1 MAVMPP
7 KKSRDATDERN
18 RTYTAVFGFAD
29 HGELRRDCDDAF
41 TLAGRAH
48 NIMMDFLLAKQ
59 LKAPLGD
66 SYPYQKAARDVP
78 ELHIHI
84 LNQLERVQVRAEF
97 KRYKD
102 DRFKARRS
110 ASIPY
115 VVRATALSLQNESWK
130 LEELDGKWFVSF
142 SLWRTKDD
150 GGGRRAHA
158 ALNWKPYEIHPL
170 GPRDADLLRQA
181 VEGTQRNLPGYRFGQ
196 PRLVN
201 QPRARNR
208 RRRWRFEFV
217 LEFPPLPARK
227 GSVAAGIDLGV
238 NHLAVVSV
246 PALRKC
252 WYFSRHDLRERQR
265 TYDEKR
271 RRRQAAYGRKGAAA
285 LRDSEARFVDTLI
298 KTEVRAIVE
307 KLKQFPEI
315 GIIKVERLAGLTAGV
330 SGKDVGFR
338 TARMLKRFPPQRFQ
352 TRLRQV
358 AEAEGYAV
366 VEVDPAYTSQT
377 CSRCG
382 RLGKRDRKYFRCECD
397 DPRKAPR
404 CADLNAANNIAQAP
418 VLGVDA
424 APD

>member
-1 MAVMPP
+1 MPRRKP
-7 KKSRDATDERN
+7 QDADETRK

-29 HGELRRDCDDAF
+29 HAEMRRDC
-41 TLAGRAH
+41 TLAFALAGKAH

-59 LKAPLGD
+59 LKAPLED
-66 SYPYQKAARDVP
+66 SYPYQKATREVP
-78 ELHIHI
+78 ELQTQII
-84 LNQLERVQVRAEF
+84 NQLARVQVGAEF

-102 DRFKARRS
+102 DRYKAKRA

-115 VVRATALSLQNESWK
+115 VVRASALHLHGDHWK
-130 LEELDGKWFVSF
+130 LEERDGKWFVSF
-142 SLWRTKDD
+142 NLWRTKD
-150 GGGRRAHA
+150 GGGGKRALA
-158 ALNWKPYEIHPL
+158 ELNGKPYEIHPM
-170 GPRDADLLRQA
+170 GPRDADLLRQV
-181 VEGTQRNLPGYRFGQ
+181 VEGTKRNVPGYRFGQ

-217 LEFPPLPARK
+217 VELPSLPSRQ
-227 GSVAAGIDLGV
+227 GPVAAGIDLGV

-265 TYDEKR
+265 AYDEKR

-285 LRDSEARFVDTLI
+285 LQDKEARFVDTVI

-307 KLKQFPEI
+307 KLKQFAEI
-315 GIIKVERLAGLTAGV
+315 AAIKVEQLGGLTEGV
-330 SGKDVGFR
+330 SGKDVGFA
-338 TARMLKRFPPQRFQ
+338 TARMLKRFPYQRFQ
-352 TRLRQV
+352 ERLRQV
-358 AEAEGYAV
+358 AEAEGFV
-366 VEVDPAYTSQT
+366 VWEVDPAYTSQT

-382 RLGKRDRKYFRCECD
+382 KMGKRDRKYFRCECD
-397 DPRKAPR
+397 DPERPPR

-418 VLGVDA
+418 PVGVDA
-424 APD
+424 ARR